1 MEGDRMN
8 TLIKVLE
15 QMDFNDLDI
24 DDLLDNRD
32 LAVFD
37 TEWIRVYN
45 VVESLKNEG
54 NYSEEENKNNT
65 KLREQVFQMI
75 YEFTNDSDLAGY
87 VSDDFGLISDAR
99 LLGYNDLWLDKM
111 VACYEKGSIPCG
123 SL

>member
-75 YEFTNDSDLAGY
+75 YEFTNDSDWAGY

-111 VACYEKGSIPCG
+111 VACYENGSIPCG

>member
-1 MEGDRMN
+1 MY
-8 TLIKVLE
+8 KAFF
-15 QMDFNDLDI
+15 MDFYGTI
-24 DDLLDNRD
+24 
-32 LAVFD
+32 
-37 TEWIRVYN
+37 VYEDGE
-45 VVESLKNEG
+45 VVKRIS
-54 NYSEEENKNNT
+54 
-65 KLREQVFQMI
+65 QMI

>member
-1 MEGDRMN
+1 MN

-45 VVESLKNEG
+45 VVESLKNEE

>member
-8 TLIKVLE
+8 TLILVLE

-24 DDLLDNRD
+24 DDLLDNRG